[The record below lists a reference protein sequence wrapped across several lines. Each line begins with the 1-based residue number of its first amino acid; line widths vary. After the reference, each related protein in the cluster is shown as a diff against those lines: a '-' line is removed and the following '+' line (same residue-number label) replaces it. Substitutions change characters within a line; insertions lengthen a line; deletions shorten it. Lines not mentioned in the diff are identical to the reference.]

1 MFKKSS
7 ETAPPTAFRMESDT
21 RPTKGT
27 SVLGPTLTFR
37 GGELSVD
44 EDLIIEGTVEGKIA
58 HHSHHLT
65 IGKQGRVKADV
76 RARLITVYGTV
87 EGDLHGDE
95 GVHIA
100 ATRASSRQ
108 RGRAASVSGD
118 RSQVPGQHRDEGNRC
133 RRVGARVLRPM
144 RPQPRSSAR
153 ELWQRHAEHELA
165 HVSGARLWRAADATD

>member
-1 MFKKSS
+1 MIFRPTAEEYPMFKKSN
-7 ETAPPTAFRMESDT
+7 ETPAPAAFRMESDA
-21 RPTKGT
+21 RPAKAP

-100 ATRASSRQ
+100 ATAQVHGNVTAPRVSLENGARFQGSIVTKDAP
-108 RGRAASVSGD
+108 AA
-118 RSQVPGQHRDEGNRC
+118 
-133 RRVGARVLRPM
+133 GARVTSGDSP
-144 RPQPRSSAR
+144 AV
-153 ELWQRHAEHELA
+153 AK
-165 HVSGARLWRAADATD
+165 VGSGAIAAAR

>member
-7 ETAPPTAFRMESDT
+7 ETAPPTAFRMESDA

-76 RARLITVYGTV
+76 RARLITVYGTI

-100 ATRASSRQ
+100 ASAQVHGNVVAPR
-108 RGRAASVSGD
+108 VSLETGAKFQG
-118 RSQVPGQHRDEGNRC
+118 SIVTKETAGAGG
-133 RRVGARVLRPM
+133 GARVA
-144 RPQPRSSAR
+144 S
-153 ELWQRHAEHELA
+153 
-165 HVSGARLWRAADATD
+165 ADAPAAAKLGAGALAAAR

>member
-1 MFKKSS
+1 MFKKSNEAAAS
-7 ETAPPTAFRMESDT
+7 TAFRMESDT

-27 SVLGPTLTFR
+27 SVLGSTLTFR
-37 GGELSVD
+37 GGELSAD

-100 ATRASSRQ
+100 ATAQVHGNVTAPR
-108 RGRAASVSGD
+108 VSL
-118 RSQVPGQHRDEGNRC
+118 EN
-133 RRVGARVLRPM
+133 GARFQGSIVTKD
-144 RPQPRSSAR
+144 SSAS
-153 ELWQRHAEHELA
+153 A
-165 HVSGARLWRAADATD
+165 ARAPAADAPAVAKLGAGAAVAR

>member
-7 ETAPPTAFRMESDT
+7 EAAPPTAFRMESDT

-76 RARLITVYGTV
+76 RARLITVYGTI

-100 ATRASSRQ
+100 ATAQVHGNVVAPRVSLENGARFQGSIVTKEAS
-108 RGRAASVSGD
+108 AA
-118 RSQVPGQHRDEGNRC
+118 
-133 RRVGARVLRPM
+133 GARVA
-144 RPQPRSSAR
+144 SAD
-153 ELWQRHAEHELA
+153 APA
-165 HVSGARLWRAADATD
+165 VAKVGSGAVAAAR

>member
-7 ETAPPTAFRMESDT
+7 ETAATPAFRMESDA
-21 RPTKGT
+21 RATKGT

-37 GGELSVD
+37 GGELSSD

-65 IGKQGRVKADV
+65 IGKQGKVKADV
-76 RARLITVYGTV
+76 RARLITVYGTI

-100 ATRASSRQ
+100 ATAQVHGNVVAPRVSLENGARFQGSIVTKEASAS
-108 RGRAASVSGD
+108 GVRAASTDAPAAVAK
-118 RSQVPGQHRDEGNRC
+118 
-133 RRVGARVLRPM
+133 VG
-144 RPQPRSSAR
+144 
-153 ELWQRHAEHELA
+153 
-165 HVSGARLWRAADATD
+165 SGAVAAAR

>member
-7 ETAPPTAFRMESDT
+7 ETPPAAFRMESDT
-21 RPTKGT
+21 RPAKAP

-37 GGELSVD
+37 GGELSSD

-76 RARLITVYGTV
+76 RARLITVYGTI

-100 ATRASSRQ
+100 ATAQVHGNVTAPRVSLENGAKFQGSIVTKDAPASASAARAP
-108 RGRAASVSGD
+108 V
-118 RSQVPGQHRDEGNRC
+118 
-133 RRVGARVLRPM
+133 
-144 RPQPRSSAR
+144 
-153 ELWQRHAEHELA
+153 
-165 HVSGARLWRAADATD
+165 ADAPAVAKLSAGAAVAR